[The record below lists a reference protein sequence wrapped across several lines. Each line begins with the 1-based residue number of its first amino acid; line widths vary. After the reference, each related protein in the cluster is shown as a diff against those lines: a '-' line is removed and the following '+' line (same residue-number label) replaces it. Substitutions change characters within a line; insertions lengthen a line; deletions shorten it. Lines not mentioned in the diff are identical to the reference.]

1 MYYDFPDSTLHVS
14 SEEYIY
20 YLTLAH
26 DKGTIIF
33 TIDYA
38 VEPENMEWVYKTS
51 RELGFVPFVSE
62 RALSLYLD
70 PVE

>member
-1 MYYDFPDSTLHVS
+1 MYYNFPNSTLHVS

-20 YLTLAH
+20 YLSSAL

-38 VEPENMEWVYKTS
+38 VKPENIEWVYKTS

-62 RALSLYLD
+62 RVLSIYLE